1 MGKDDKRNITHF
13 QKPQII
19 LSCLLGIVNQLSNP
33 SGMICL
39 LETTWEIIV
48 FLHTHA
54 CTFSFSHC
62 LWMCCLVLIQK
73 PRYWF
78 NKIAPPSPSISSTT
92 SNIPNSILIFRRAA
106 THIFSVHGSD
116 FACARLCTVTS
127 LLFSFSSNFSA
138 LSPTAAKSLD
148 NIACER

>member
-1 MGKDDKRNITHF
+1 MLSF
-13 QKPQII
+13 LLEII
-19 LSCLLGIVNQLSNP
+19 NKLSNP
-33 SGMICL
+33 SGMVCL

-62 LWMCCLVLIQK
+62 LWMRCLILIQK

-78 NKIAPPSPSISSTT
+78 NEIAPPSPSISSTT
-92 SNIPNSILIFRRAA
+92 SNIPNSILNFSRAA

-127 LLFSFSSNFSA
+127 LLISFSSNVSA
-138 LSPTAAKSLD
+138 LSPTAAKSFD
-148 NIACER
+148 NIACRR